1 MTRSRPKSASVAHCA
16 ARAMTLTLEAAV
28 WAVTALLGSLPAAA
42 AEPLKIAFVY
52 VDPVGDSGWTYQ
64 HDLGRR
70 ALEKAL
76 GSQVKTTYIENVP
89 ATADAER
96 VIRQLAAMGNQL
108 IFTTSF
114 GYMDA
119 TLKVAKLFPKVHF
132 EHASG
137 FKTAANMMTSD

>member
-1 MTRSRPKSASVAHCA
+1 MRHFVRIPA
-16 ARAMTLTLEAAV
+16 LTATAAAV
-28 WAVTALLGSLPAAA
+28 FVAMAGPTLASAPV
-42 AEPLKIAFVY
+42 KVAFVY

-64 HDLGRR
+64 HDLARR

-76 GSQVKTTYIENVP
+76 GAQVKTTYVENVP

-96 VIRQLAAMGNQL
+96 VVRQLAAAGNDL

-132 EHASG
+132 
-137 FKTAANMMTSD
+137 